1 MKLRTLVTGL
11 VAVALSMSVASCSN
25 NDAQPVPATS
35 TWPSGITEGLIKTGI
50 TDFMNEYKDCLA
62 NPPVAAHNKMAGNTV
77 AKYCA
82 SHNSHAVANFS
93 KAIAKNGA
101 AAKGLDPVTC
111 LKKFP
116 DSFKVNTAT
125 VVKDTEG
132 YGAVTE
138 TLGSKTQQVY
148 FQVKMYSTHIQML
161 SNTCP

>member
-11 VAVALSMSVASCSN
+11 VAVALSMSVASCSK

-35 TWPSGITEGLIKTGI
+35 TWPSGINESMIKSAI
-50 TDFMNEYKDCLA
+50 TDFFNEYKDCLKA
-62 NPPVAAHNKMAGNTV
+62 KSP
-77 AKYCA
+77 KYCS
-82 SHNSHAVANFS
+82 SHNSHAVANFP

-116 DSFKVNTAT
+116 DSFAVNAAS
-125 VVKDTEG
+125 VVKDLEG

-138 TLGSKTQQVY
+138 TFGSKTQTIY
-148 FQVKMYSTHIQML
+148 YQVKMYSTHVQML